1 MSEVTAAKDQRNP
14 LNCEN
19 GWDECDHSKLTP
31 LEVGQTASAV
41 HQRNS
46 SLAEATNTLPVFR
59 LRAMGSHLVS
69 GYGEKDAWPYHSVG
83 RKANQRQCVV

>member
-41 HQRNS
+41 HQRNLFACRGDQHPAGLPATGDGQPLS
-46 SLAEATNTLPVFR
+46 SRIRSEGCIRRYALE
-59 LRAMGSHLVS
+59 S
-69 GYGEKDAWPYHSVG
+69 
-83 RKANQRQCVV
+83 RKRRCQ